1 MWGAAAFDV
10 GSREQLAVRILVINS
25 GSSSVKFELFDME
38 SESSLLRGE
47 VERIGEAGSS
57 AWSEAEGGDREER
70 EVQARDHHEAL
81 GVVLGMLSPSGL
93 TEGIGAVGH
102 RVVHGGD
109 RFARPVEIDD
119 GVVSAISAFALLA
132 PLHTK
137 ANVAGIDAARSW
149 LPDVPHVA
157 VFDTAFH
164 QTIPVHARE
173 YALPRALTR
182 AHGIRRYGFHGTSH
196 EYVARRAA
204 VLLERPLAELDLI
217 TLHLGNGASVA
228 AIRGGRS
235 VDTSMGMTPLEGLV
249 MGTRCGDIDPAVP
262 MLLGE
267 ITGRSRESVHQLMN
281 SESGLLGLTGE
292 SDIREV
298 HRLADAGDED
308 ARLALEMFCYRAK
321 KYVGAYYAALGRADA
336 VVFTAGIGEHDPDVR
351 SRICAGLE
359 RLGIELDAEANA
371 ANAGDR
377 ARDGSAGDG
386 ALPGECFISVPDSE
400 VAVLVIPTDEELEI
414 ARETLECVSGRA
426 GRTEE

>member
-137 ANVAGIDAARSW
+137 ANVAGIDAARSCGCALRVTRIERSTLGPLQASGRFR
-149 LPDVPHVA
+149 LP
-157 VFDTAFH
+157 
-164 QTIPVHARE
+164 
-173 YALPRALTR
+173 
-182 AHGIRRYGFHGTSH
+182 
-196 EYVARRAA
+196 
-204 VLLERPLAELDLI
+204 
-217 TLHLGNGASVA
+217 
-228 AIRGGRS
+228 
-235 VDTSMGMTPLEGLV
+235 
-249 MGTRCGDIDPAVP
+249 
-262 MLLGE
+262 
-267 ITGRSRESVHQLMN
+267 TGRPG
-281 SESGLLGLTGE
+281 GLL
-292 SDIREV
+292 
-298 HRLADAGDED
+298 
-308 ARLALEMFCYRAK
+308 
-321 KYVGAYYAALGRADA
+321 
-336 VVFTAGIGEHDPDVR
+336 P
-351 SRICAGLE
+351 
-359 RLGIELDAEANA
+359 
-371 ANAGDR
+371 
-377 ARDGSAGDG
+377 
-386 ALPGECFISVPDSE
+386 P
-400 VAVLVIPTDEELEI
+400 
-414 ARETLECVSGRA
+414 A
-426 GRTEE
+426 GR